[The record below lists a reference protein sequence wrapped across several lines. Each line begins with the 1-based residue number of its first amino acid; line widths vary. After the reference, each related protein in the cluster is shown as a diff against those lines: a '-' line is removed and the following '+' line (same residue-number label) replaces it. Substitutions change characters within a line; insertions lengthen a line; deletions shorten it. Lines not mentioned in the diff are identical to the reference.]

1 MAEEGAGRVAALWRT
16 AFDLAERQVGRP
28 LERFVRTEAF
38 ASGLALTARAQGAVL
53 RRVER
58 QTRRLWHAVNLPS
71 ASDVRRVYEQLSVM
85 DRRLQGVERRLDEPT
100 GPRVADRQ

>member
-1 MAEEGAGRVAALWRT
+1 MAAVWRT

-38 ASGLALTARAQGAVL
+38 ASGLALTARAQGVV
-53 RRVER
+53 RRGFER
-58 QTRRLWHAVNLPS
+58 QTRHLWHVVNLPS
-71 ASDVRRVYEQLSVM
+71 ATDVSRLLEQLSVL

-100 GPRVADRQ
+100 AARIADRH